1 MKKKPSRKKKILG
14 AAIGS
19 CVHVAGLL
27 NFLELA
33 GKEDYLVENMGG
45 AVPIQKLVDAIL
57 EVDPD
62 IVAISYR
69 LDPKALRTLLK
80 ELKKLLEDKGL
91 LNRRYVFGGTIE
103 TGKVAKE
110 FDFIEK
116 VFDGS
121 EEIEDVVLFLRNEKT
136 RKKESASSKWPQ
148 RLYERIKYKEPY
160 PLIRHHIGLPSLE
173 ETVKH
178 VKILADSELLD
189 VISIAPDQNCQQYF
203 FEPDK
208 MDPKQDGAGGVP
220 LRKRE
225 DFEKLYEVSRRG
237 NYPLLRCYSGTRNL
251 IEFSKLLKETINN
264 AWAAIPLFWYSDLD
278 RRSDRNLLDAI
289 KENQKAIKW
298 NAENDVPVEINDA
311 HQWALRY
318 AHDALEVAVSYIAA
332 YNAKHLGVKDYVMQ
346 YMLSTPPRISPSM
359 DIAKALAKM
368 EIIRPLEKENFRVIR
383 MIRTGLL
390 SFPADPY
397 AAMGQ
402 LTSTMF
408 YGSYLE
414 PHIVHVVAYCEAM
427 HRATSKEIIESVKMV
442 KRSMSIAREGLPDF
456 SADKNIIMRKEQ
468 LLDEARMI
476 IEAIKKIGNGKD
488 ESLSE
493 PNILHAAVKL
503 GILDAP
509 GLKGFSVANGKVKT
523 VIINGA
529 NVVID
534 ENGNVISEKERLKT
548 LNIRV

>member
-1 MKKKPSRKKKILG
+1 MRNRLKILG

-33 GKEDYLVENMGG
+33 GKEGYITENLGG
-45 AVPIQKLVDAIL
+45 AVPIRKFVDAII

-62 IVAISYR
+62 IVALSYR
-69 LDPKALRTLLK
+69 LDPKALEELLK
-80 ELKKLLEDKGL
+80 DFKELLEKNNLLDK
-91 LNRRYVFGGTIE
+91 RYIFGGTVE
-103 TGKVAKE
+103 TARVARK

-116 VFDGS
+116 VFDGT
-121 EEIEDVVLFLRNEKT
+121 EEIEDVVMFLRSEERNLRKSEKGE
-136 RKKESASSKWPQ
+136 RWPQ
-148 RLYERIKYKEPY
+148 KLYDRIEYKKPY

-173 ETVKH
+173 ETIEH
-178 VKILADSELLD
+178 IKILADSELLD

-203 FEPDK
+203 FEPEK
-208 MDPKQDGAGGVP
+208 MDPKQDGAGGAP
-220 LRKRE
+220 IRSKE
-225 DFEKLYEVSRRG
+225 DFERIYEASRRG

-251 IEFSKLLKETINN
+251 VEFSKILKETINN

-278 RRSDRNLLDAI
+278 RRSDRPLLEAI

-318 AHDALEVAVSYIAA
+318 AHDALEVAISYIAA
-332 YNAKHLGVKDYVMQ
+332 YNAKHLKVKDYVMQ
-346 YMLSTPPRISPSM
+346 YMLSTPPRISPAM

-368 EIIRPLEKENFRVIR
+368 EIVKKLEDKNFRIIR

-390 SFPADPY
+390 SFPADPN

-402 LTSTMF
+402 LVSTMF
-408 YGSYLE
+408 YGAYLR

-442 KRSMSIAREGLPDF
+442 KRALNIAREGLPDF
-456 SADKNIIMRKEQ
+456 SSDKKIEKRKDILIE
-468 LLDEARMI
+468 EASLI
-476 IEAIKKIGNGKD
+476 IEAIKKIGNGKE
-488 ESLSE
+488 ESLLDGD
-493 PNILHAAVKL
+493 ILHAAVKL

-509 GLKGFSVANGKVKT
+509 GLKGFSVANGKIKT
-523 VIINGA
+523 AVIDGA
-529 NVVID
+529 NVVVD
-534 ENGNVISEKERLKT
+534 EDGNVVSEKKRLKD
-548 LNIRV
+548 LGIKL

>member
-1 MKKKPSRKKKILG
+1 LRNRLKILG

-33 GKEDYLVENMGG
+33 GKEGYITENLGG
-45 AVPIQKLVDAIL
+45 AVPIRKFVDAII

-62 IVAISYR
+62 IVALSYR
-69 LDPKALRTLLK
+69 LDPKALEELLK
-80 ELKKLLEDKGL
+80 DFKELLEKNNLLDK
-91 LNRRYVFGGTIE
+91 RYIFGGTVE
-103 TGKVAKE
+103 TARVARK

-116 VFDGS
+116 VFDGT
-121 EEIEDVVLFLRNEKT
+121 EEIEDVVMFLRSEERNLRKSEKGE
-136 RKKESASSKWPQ
+136 RWPQ
-148 RLYERIKYKEPY
+148 KLYDRIEYKKPY

-173 ETVKH
+173 ETIEH
-178 VKILADSELLD
+178 IKILADSELLD

-203 FEPDK
+203 FEPEK
-208 MDPKQDGAGGVP
+208 MDPKQDGAGGAP
-220 LRKRE
+220 IRSKE
-225 DFEKLYEVSRRG
+225 DFERIYEASRRG

-251 IEFSKLLKETINN
+251 VEFSKILKETINN

-278 RRSDRNLLDAI
+278 RRSDRPLLEAI

-318 AHDALEVAVSYIAA
+318 AHDALEVAISYIAA
-332 YNAKHLGVKDYVMQ
+332 YNAKHLKVKDYVMQ
-346 YMLSTPPRISPSM
+346 YMLSTPPRISPAM

-368 EIIRPLEKENFRVIR
+368 EIVKKLEDKNFRIIR

-390 SFPADPY
+390 SFPADPN

-402 LTSTMF
+402 LVSTMF
-408 YGSYLE
+408 YGAYLR

-442 KRSMSIAREGLPDF
+442 KRALNIAREGLPDF
-456 SADKNIIMRKEQ
+456 SSDKKIEKRKDILIE
-468 LLDEARMI
+468 EASLI
-476 IEAIKKIGNGKD
+476 IEAIKKIGNGKG
-488 ESLSE
+488 ESLLDGD
-493 PNILHAAVKL
+493 ILHAAVKL

-509 GLKGFSVANGKVKT
+509 GLKGFSVANGKIKT
-523 VIINGA
+523 AVIDGA
-529 NVVID
+529 NVVVD
-534 ENGNVISEKERLKT
+534 EDGNVVSEKKRLKD
-548 LNIRV
+548 LGIKL

>member
-1 MKKKPSRKKKILG
+1 MRNRLKILG

-33 GKEDYLVENMGG
+33 GKEGYITENLGG
-45 AVPIQKLVDAIL
+45 AVPIRKFVDAII

-62 IVAISYR
+62 IVALSYR
-69 LDPKALRTLLK
+69 LDPKALEELLK
-80 ELKKLLEDKGL
+80 DFKELLEKNNLLDK
-91 LNRRYVFGGTIE
+91 RYIFGGTVE
-103 TGKVAKE
+103 TARVARK

-116 VFDGS
+116 VFDGT
-121 EEIEDVVLFLRNEKT
+121 EEIEDVVMFLRSEERNLRKSEKGE
-136 RKKESASSKWPQ
+136 RWPQ
-148 RLYERIKYKEPY
+148 KLYDRIEYKKPY

-173 ETVKH
+173 ETIEH
-178 VKILADSELLD
+178 IKILADSELLD

-203 FEPDK
+203 FEPEK
-208 MDPKQDGAGGVP
+208 MDPKQDGAGGAP
-220 LRKRE
+220 IRSKE
-225 DFEKLYEVSRRG
+225 DFERIYEASRRG

-251 IEFSKLLKETINN
+251 VEFSKILKETINN

-278 RRSDRNLLDAI
+278 RRSDRPLLEAI

-318 AHDALEVAVSYIAA
+318 AHDALEVAINYIAA
-332 YNAKHLGVKDYVMQ
+332 YNAKHLKVKDYVMQ
-346 YMLSTPPRISPSM
+346 YMLSTPPRISPAM

-368 EIIRPLEKENFRVIR
+368 EIVKKLEDKNFRIIR

-390 SFPADPY
+390 SFPADPN

-402 LTSTMF
+402 LVSTMF
-408 YGSYLE
+408 YGAYLR

-442 KRSMSIAREGLPDF
+442 KRALNIAREGLPDF
-456 SADKNIIMRKEQ
+456 SSDKKIEKRKDILIE
-468 LLDEARMI
+468 EASLI
-476 IEAIKKIGNGKD
+476 IEAIKKIGNGKE
-488 ESLSE
+488 ESLLDGD
-493 PNILHAAVKL
+493 ILHAAVKL

-509 GLKGFSVANGKVKT
+509 GLKGFSVANGKIKT
-523 VIINGA
+523 AVIDGA
-529 NVVID
+529 NVVVD
-534 ENGNVISEKERLKT
+534 EDGNVVSEKKRLKD
-548 LNIRV
+548 LGIKL

>member
-1 MKKKPSRKKKILG
+1 LRNRLKILG

-33 GKEDYLVENMGG
+33 GKEGYITENLGG
-45 AVPIQKLVDAIL
+45 AVPIRKFVDAII

-62 IVAISYR
+62 IVALSYR
-69 LDPKALRTLLK
+69 LDPKALEELLK
-80 ELKKLLEDKGL
+80 DFKELLEKNNLLDK
-91 LNRRYVFGGTIE
+91 RYIFGGTVE
-103 TGKVAKE
+103 TARVARK

-116 VFDGS
+116 VFDGT
-121 EEIEDVVLFLRNEKT
+121 EEIEDVVMFLRSEERNLRKSEKGE
-136 RKKESASSKWPQ
+136 RWPQ
-148 RLYERIKYKEPY
+148 KLYDRIEYKKPY

-173 ETVKH
+173 ETIEH
-178 VKILADSELLD
+178 IKILADSELLD

-203 FEPDK
+203 FEPEK
-208 MDPKQDGAGGVP
+208 MDPKQDGAGGAP
-220 LRKRE
+220 IRSKE
-225 DFEKLYEVSRRG
+225 DFERIYEASRRG

-251 IEFSKLLKETINN
+251 VEFSKILKETINN

-278 RRSDRNLLDAI
+278 RRSDRPLLEAI

-318 AHDALEVAVSYIAA
+318 AHDALEVAISYIAA
-332 YNAKHLGVKDYVMQ
+332 YNAKHLKVKDYVMQ
-346 YMLSTPPRISPSM
+346 YMLSTPPRISPAM

-368 EIIRPLEKENFRVIR
+368 EIVKKLEDKNFRIIR

-390 SFPADPY
+390 SFPADPN

-402 LTSTMF
+402 LVSTMF
-408 YGSYLE
+408 YGAYLR

-427 HRATSKEIIESVKMV
+427 HRATSKEIIESVKIV
-442 KRSMSIAREGLPDF
+442 KRALNIAREGLPDF
-456 SADKNIIMRKEQ
+456 SSDKKIEKRKDILIE
-468 LLDEARMI
+468 EASLI
-476 IEAIKKIGNGKD
+476 IEAIKKIGNGKE
-488 ESLSE
+488 ESLLDGD
-493 PNILHAAVKL
+493 ILHAAVKL

-509 GLKGFSVANGKVKT
+509 GLKGFSVANGKIKT
-523 VIINGA
+523 AVIDGA
-529 NVVID
+529 NVVVD
-534 ENGNVISEKERLKT
+534 EDGNVVSEKKRLKD
-548 LNIRV
+548 LGIKL

>member
-1 MKKKPSRKKKILG
+1 MKNRLKILG

-33 GKEDYLVENMGG
+33 SKEGYITESLGG
-45 AVPIQKLVDAIL
+45 AVPIQKVVDAII

-62 IVAISYR
+62 IVALSYR
-69 LDPKALRTLLK
+69 LDPKALEELLK
-80 ELKKLLEDKGL
+80 DFKKLLEKNDL
-91 LNRRYVFGGTIE
+91 LEKRYIFGGTVE
-103 TGKVAKE
+103 TAKIARK

-116 VFDGS
+116 VFDGT
-121 EEIEDVVLFLRNEKT
+121 EEVEDVVMFLRSKERYLRKSEK
-136 RKKESASSKWPQ
+136 REQWPQ
-148 RLYERIKYKEPY
+148 QLYERIEYKKPY

-173 ETVKH
+173 ETIEH
-178 VKILADSELLD
+178 IKILADSELLD
-189 VISIAPDQNCQQYF
+189 IISIAPDKNCQQYF
-203 FEPDK
+203 FEPEK
-208 MDPKQDGAGGVP
+208 MDPKQDGAGGVAI
-220 LRKRE
+220 RSRE
-225 DFEKLYEVSRRG
+225 DFERIYEASRRG

-251 IEFSKLLKETINN
+251 IEFSKMLKETINN

-278 RRSDRNLLDAI
+278 RRSDRPLLEAI

-318 AHDALEVAVSYIAA
+318 AHDVLEVAVSYIAA
-332 YNAKHLGVKDYVMQ
+332 YNAKHLKVRDYVMQ
-346 YMLSTPPRISPSM
+346 YMLSTPPRISPAM

-368 EIIRPLEKENFRVIR
+368 EIVKKLEDKNFRIIR

-390 SFPADPY
+390 SFPADPN

-402 LTSTMF
+402 LVSTMF
-408 YGSYLE
+408 YGSYLK

-442 KRSMSIAREGLPDF
+442 KRALNISREGLPDF
-456 SADKNIIMRKEQ
+456 SNDKKVKERKDTLIE
-468 LLDEARMI
+468 EATLI
-476 IEAIKKIGNGKD
+476 LEAIKKIGNGKD
-488 ESLSE
+488 ESLLDGD
-493 PNILHAAVKL
+493 ILHAAVKL

-509 GLKGFSVANGKVKT
+509 GLKGFSVANGKIKT
-523 VIINGA
+523 AVIEGA
-529 NVVID
+529 NVVVD
-534 ENGNVISEKERLKT
+534 EEGNIVPEKKRLENLGIK
-548 LNIRV
+548 L

>member
-1 MKKKPSRKKKILG
+1 MRNRLKILG

-33 GKEDYLVENMGG
+33 GKEGYITENLGG
-45 AVPIQKLVDAIL
+45 AVPIRKVVDAII
-57 EVDPD
+57 EVEPD
-62 IVAISYR
+62 IVALSYR
-69 LDPKALRTLLK
+69 LDPKALEELLK
-80 ELKKLLEDKGL
+80 DFKELLEKNNLLDK
-91 LNRRYVFGGTIE
+91 RYIFGGTVE
-103 TGKVAKE
+103 TARVARK

-116 VFDGS
+116 VFDGT
-121 EEIEDVVLFLRNEKT
+121 EEIEDVVMFLRSEERNLRKSEKGE
-136 RKKESASSKWPQ
+136 RWPQ
-148 RLYERIKYKEPY
+148 KLYDRIEYKKPY

-173 ETVKH
+173 ETIEH
-178 VKILADSELLD
+178 IKILADSELLD

-203 FEPDK
+203 FEPEK
-208 MDPKQDGAGGVP
+208 MDPKQDGAGGAP
-220 LRKRE
+220 IRSKE
-225 DFEKLYEVSRRG
+225 DFERIYEASRRG

-251 IEFSKLLKETINN
+251 VEFSKILKETINN

-278 RRSDRNLLDAI
+278 RRSDRPLLEAI

-318 AHDALEVAVSYIAA
+318 AHDALEVAISYIAA
-332 YNAKHLGVKDYVMQ
+332 YNAKHLKVKDYVMQ
-346 YMLSTPPRISPSM
+346 YMLSTPPRISPAM

-368 EIIRPLEKENFRVIR
+368 EIVKKLEDKNFRIIR

-390 SFPADPY
+390 SFPADPN

-402 LTSTMF
+402 LVSTMF
-408 YGSYLE
+408 YGAYLR

-442 KRSMSIAREGLPDF
+442 KRALNIAREGLPDF
-456 SADKNIIMRKEQ
+456 SSDKKIEKRKDILIE
-468 LLDEARMI
+468 EASLI
-476 IEAIKKIGNGKD
+476 IEAIKKIGNGKG
-488 ESLSE
+488 ESLLDGD
-493 PNILHAAVKL
+493 ILHAAVKL

-509 GLKGFSVANGKVKT
+509 GLKGFSVANGKIKT
-523 VIINGA
+523 AVIDGA
-529 NVVID
+529 NVVVD
-534 ENGNVISEKERLKT
+534 EDGNVVSEKKRLKD
-548 LNIRV
+548 LGIKL

>member
-1 MKKKPSRKKKILG
+1 MRNRLKILG

-33 GKEDYLVENMGG
+33 GKEGYITENLGG
-45 AVPIQKLVDAIL
+45 AVPIRKVVDAII
-57 EVDPD
+57 EVEPD
-62 IVAISYR
+62 IVALSYR
-69 LDPKALRTLLK
+69 LDPKALEELLK
-80 ELKKLLEDKGL
+80 DFKELLEKNNLLDK
-91 LNRRYVFGGTIE
+91 RYIFGGTVE
-103 TGKVAKE
+103 TARVARK

-116 VFDGS
+116 VFDGT
-121 EEIEDVVLFLRNEKT
+121 EEIEDVVMFLRSEERNLRKSEKGE
-136 RKKESASSKWPQ
+136 RWPQ
-148 RLYERIKYKEPY
+148 KLYDRIEYKKPY

-173 ETVKH
+173 ETIEH
-178 VKILADSELLD
+178 IKILADSELLD

-203 FEPDK
+203 FEPEK
-208 MDPKQDGAGGVP
+208 MDPKQDGAGGAP
-220 LRKRE
+220 IRSKE
-225 DFEKLYEVSRRG
+225 DFERIYEASRRG

-251 IEFSKLLKETINN
+251 VEFSKILKETINN

-278 RRSDRNLLDAI
+278 RRSDRPLLEAI

-318 AHDALEVAVSYIAA
+318 AHDALEVAISYIAA
-332 YNAKHLGVKDYVMQ
+332 YNAKHLKVKDYVMQ
-346 YMLSTPPRISPSM
+346 YMLSTPPRISPAM

-368 EIIRPLEKENFRVIR
+368 EIVKKLEDKNFRIIR

-390 SFPADPY
+390 SFPADPN

-402 LTSTMF
+402 LVSTMF
-408 YGSYLE
+408 YGAYLR

-442 KRSMSIAREGLPDF
+442 KRALNIAREGLPDF
-456 SADKNIIMRKEQ
+456 SSDKKIEKRKDILIE
-468 LLDEARMI
+468 EASLI
-476 IEAIKKIGNGKD
+476 IEAIKKIGNGKE
-488 ESLSE
+488 ESLLDGD
-493 PNILHAAVKL
+493 ILHAAVKL

-509 GLKGFSVANGKVKT
+509 GLKGFSVANGKIKT
-523 VIINGA
+523 AVIDGA
-529 NVVID
+529 NVVVD
-534 ENGNVISEKERLKT
+534 EDGNVVSEKKRLKD
-548 LNIRV
+548 LGIKL

>member
-1 MKKKPSRKKKILG
+1 MRNRLKILG

-33 GKEDYLVENMGG
+33 GKEGYITENLGG
-45 AVPIQKLVDAIL
+45 AVPIRKFVDAII

-62 IVAISYR
+62 IVALSYR
-69 LDPKALRTLLK
+69 LDPKALEELLK
-80 ELKKLLEDKGL
+80 DFKELLEKNNLLDK
-91 LNRRYVFGGTIE
+91 RYIFGGTVE
-103 TGKVAKE
+103 TARVARK

-116 VFDGS
+116 VFDGT
-121 EEIEDVVLFLRNEKT
+121 EEIEDVVMFLRSEERNLRKSEKGE
-136 RKKESASSKWPQ
+136 RWPQ
-148 RLYERIKYKEPY
+148 KLYDRIEYKKPY

-173 ETVKH
+173 ETIEH
-178 VKILADSELLD
+178 IKILADSELLD

-203 FEPDK
+203 FEPEK
-208 MDPKQDGAGGVP
+208 MDPKQDGAGGAP
-220 LRKRE
+220 IRSKE
-225 DFEKLYEVSRRG
+225 DFERIYEASRRG

-251 IEFSKLLKETINN
+251 VEFSKILKETINN

-278 RRSDRNLLDAI
+278 RRSDRPLLEAI

-318 AHDALEVAVSYIAA
+318 AHDALEVAISYIAA
-332 YNAKHLGVKDYVMQ
+332 YNAKHLKVKDYVMQ
-346 YMLSTPPRISPSM
+346 YMLSTPPRISPAM

-368 EIIRPLEKENFRVIR
+368 EIVKKLEDKNFRIIR

-390 SFPADPY
+390 SFPADPN

-402 LTSTMF
+402 LVSTMF
-408 YGSYLE
+408 YGAYLR

-442 KRSMSIAREGLPDF
+442 KRALNIAREGLPDF
-456 SADKNIIMRKEQ
+456 SSDKKIEKRKDILIE
-468 LLDEARMI
+468 EASLI
-476 IEAIKKIGNGKD
+476 IEAIKKIGNGKG
-488 ESLSE
+488 ESLLDGD
-493 PNILHAAVKL
+493 ILHAAVKL

-509 GLKGFSVANGKVKT
+509 GLKGFSVANGKIKT
-523 VIINGA
+523 AVIDGA
-529 NVVID
+529 NVVVD
-534 ENGNVISEKERLKT
+534 EDGNVVSEKKRLKD
-548 LNIRV
+548 LGIKL

>member
-1 MKKKPSRKKKILG
+1 MKILG

-33 GKEDYLVENMGG
+33 GKEGYITENLGG
-45 AVPIQKLVDAIL
+45 AVPIRKVVDAII
-57 EVDPD
+57 EVEPD
-62 IVAISYR
+62 IVALSYR
-69 LDPKALRTLLK
+69 LDPKALEELLK
-80 ELKKLLEDKGL
+80 DFKELLEKNNLLDK
-91 LNRRYVFGGTIE
+91 RYIFGGTVE
-103 TGKVAKE
+103 TARVARK

-116 VFDGS
+116 VFDGT
-121 EEIEDVVLFLRNEKT
+121 EEIEDVVMFLRSEERNLRKSEKGE
-136 RKKESASSKWPQ
+136 RWPQ
-148 RLYERIKYKEPY
+148 KLYDRIEYKKPY

-173 ETVKH
+173 ETIEH
-178 VKILADSELLD
+178 IKILADSELLD

-203 FEPDK
+203 FEPEK
-208 MDPKQDGAGGVP
+208 MDPKQDGAGGAP
-220 LRKRE
+220 IRSKE
-225 DFEKLYEVSRRG
+225 DFERIYEASRRG

-251 IEFSKLLKETINN
+251 VEFSKILKETINN

-278 RRSDRNLLDAI
+278 RRSDRPLLEAI

-318 AHDALEVAVSYIAA
+318 AHDALEVAISYIAA
-332 YNAKHLGVKDYVMQ
+332 YNAKHLKVKDYVMQ
-346 YMLSTPPRISPSM
+346 YMLSTPPRISPAM

-368 EIIRPLEKENFRVIR
+368 EIVKKLEDKNFRIIR

-390 SFPADPY
+390 SFPADPN

-402 LTSTMF
+402 LVSTMF
-408 YGSYLE
+408 YGAYLR

-442 KRSMSIAREGLPDF
+442 KRALNIAREGLPDF
-456 SADKNIIMRKEQ
+456 SSDKKIEKRKDILIE
-468 LLDEARMI
+468 EASLI
-476 IEAIKKIGNGKD
+476 IEAIKKIGNGKG
-488 ESLSE
+488 ESLLDGD
-493 PNILHAAVKL
+493 ILHAAVKL

-509 GLKGFSVANGKVKT
+509 GLKGFSVANGKIKT
-523 VIINGA
+523 AVIDGA
-529 NVVID
+529 NVVVD
-534 ENGNVISEKERLKT
+534 EDGNVVSEKKRLKD
-548 LNIRV
+548 LGIKL